1 MTNEIKKLYKNVGL
15 DNLWVERYTDGNGF
29 EHENWYPSY
38 KVMIKS
44 MMEKNDWTLKEAQN
58 VAKKECHKELLPFT
72 AEKQLE
78 LIKWLGH
85 RRRLDISI
93 HNIKGCTIY
102 DISNDYDC
110 IVDEH
115 KFMFDSNTFEDAL
128 AGLINQVWHSL
139 TPEEKQ
145 QIKEILK

>member
-1 MTNEIKKLYKNVGL
+1 MKNEIKKLYKNVGL
-15 DNLWVERYTDGNGF
+15 DNLWVERYDSVGG
-29 EHENWYPSY
+29 EIEIWHSSY

-44 MMEKNDWTLKEAQN
+44 MMEKNNWTLKEAQN
-58 VAKKECHKELLPFT
+58 VAKKECHKEYLPFT
-72 AEKQLE
+72 AEKQIE

-85 RRRLDISI
+85 RRHLDIDI

-110 IVDEH
+110 IVGEH

-128 AGLINQVWHSL
+128 AGLINQVYYSL
-139 TPEEKQ
+139 TSEEKQ